1 MLRLLARPFALGA
14 LALALSTS
22 AVARAD
28 GQKLGYFDVKRVLS
42 ELEEAKSA
50 RSRLEADF
58 KKKQRQLDEQ
68 KSAIEKAQKEF
79 EQQQAVLAPA
89 AREAK
94 QRDLMQK
101 LESAQRTYMELQQD
115 LAAQEQNALG
125 GLIERLAPVV
135 GEIAESE
142 GYAFVFEKGEAG
154 LFYGRSGDD
163 LTAQVIRRYNQKFGG
178 KGGATPAKKSGD
190 KK

>member
-1 MLRLLARPFALGA
+1 MLRSLVRQATLGA
-14 LALALSTS
+14 LALVLASG

-28 GQKLGYFDVKRVLS
+28 SQKLGYFDVKRVLS

-58 KKKQRQLDEQ
+58 KKKQKQLDEQ
-68 KSAIEKAQKEF
+68 KSVIEKAQKEF

-94 QRDLMQK
+94 QRELMQT
-101 LESAQRTYMELQQD
+101 LESAQRTYVELQQD

-125 GLIERLAPVV
+125 GLIERLGPVV

-142 GYAFVFEKGEAG
+142 GYGFVFEKGESG

-163 LTAQVIRRYNQKFGG
+163 LTSQVIRRYNQKFGG
-178 KGGATPAKKSGD
+178 KAAPAKKSGD
-190 KK
+190 RK

>member
-1 MLRLLARPFALGA
+1 MFRSLVRPAALGA
-14 LALALSTS
+14 LALALTTS
-22 AVARAD
+22 LVARAD
-28 GQKLGYFDVKRVLS
+28 GQRIGYFDVKRVLS

-58 KKKQRQLDEQ
+58 KKKQKQLDEQ
-68 KSAIEKAQKEF
+68 KAVIEKAQKEF

-94 QRDLMQK
+94 QRELVQK

-135 GEIAESE
+135 GELAEAE

-154 LFYGRSGDD
+154 LFYGRSADD
-163 LTAQVIRRYNQKFGG
+163 LTSQVIRRYNQKFAG
-178 KGGATPAKKSGD
+178 KPAASAKKSGD